1 MAKKTQPRKNQA
13 EKKLKAAQPS
23 LVKRMGRARRVPH
36 GSTHE
41 DIYQRLKH
49 AIMSARFIPGER
61 LVVSQLEKTFGTS
74 AMPIREALRRLVA
87 EQALEN
93 SPNRGVQLPLMTAER
108 LADLRR
114 VRCEIEGLAVEWAA
128 ARITPAELD
137 ELQAIQDRINGL
149 VAAHITQDFL
159 DLNMQFHF
167 SMYRAARSPLLM
179 PIIERLWL
187 QAGPSLNAM
196 RMTPYFGVGID
207 HHDEN
212 LSALRQRDGKAARA
226 GLEREITEAAEIIL
240 ASLVGDDDKNH

>member
-1 MAKKTQPRKNQA
+1 MAKKASPAKPKRAARPQA
-13 EKKLKAAQPS
+13 ALT
-23 LVKRMGRARRVPH
+23 KRVGKARRVPH

-41 DIYQRLKH
+41 DIYRRLKH
-49 AIMSARFIPGER
+49 AIMSARFVPGER
-61 LVVSQLEKTFGTS
+61 LVVSQLAKAFGTS

-87 EQALEN
+87 EEALEN
-93 SPNRGVQLPLMTAER
+93 SPNRGVQVPLMTASR

-114 VRCEIEGLAVEWAA
+114 VRCEIEGLATEWAA
-128 ARITPAELD
+128 TYITPQELD
-137 ELQAIQDRINGL
+137 DLQAIQDRINGL

-167 SMYRAARSPLLM
+167 AMYRASRSSLLM

-207 HHDEN
+207 HHEN
-212 LSALRQRDGKAARA
+212 LMALRKRDGKAARA

-240 ASLVGDDDKNH
+240 KSLASNDDDK

>member
-1 MAKKTQPRKNQA
+1 MAKKASPAKPKRAARPQA
-13 EKKLKAAQPS
+13 ALT
-23 LVKRMGRARRVPH
+23 KRVGKARRVPH

-41 DIYQRLKH
+41 DIYRRLKH
-49 AIMSARFIPGER
+49 AIMSARFVPGER
-61 LVVSQLEKTFGTS
+61 LVVSQLAKAFGTS

-87 EQALEN
+87 EEALEN
-93 SPNRGVQLPLMTAER
+93 SPNRGVQVPLMTASR

-114 VRCEIEGLAVEWAA
+114 VRCEIEGLATEWAA
-128 ARITPAELD
+128 TYITPQELD
-137 ELQAIQDRINGL
+137 DLQAIQDRINGL

-167 SMYRAARSPLLM
+167 AMYRASRSSLLM

-212 LSALRQRDGKAARA
+212 LMALRKRDGKAARA

-240 ASLVGDDDKNH
+240 KSLASNDDDK